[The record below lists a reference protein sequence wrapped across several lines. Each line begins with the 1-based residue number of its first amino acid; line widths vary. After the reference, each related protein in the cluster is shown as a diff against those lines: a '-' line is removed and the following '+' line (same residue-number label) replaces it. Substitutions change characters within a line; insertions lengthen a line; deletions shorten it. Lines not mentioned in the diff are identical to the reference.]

1 MNFKRVTILTLS
13 RDNAETIGVGWHC
26 FEFWNAFV
34 IATEKII
41 VMKQEAFSFVRAK
54 TKSSRFLYSRADRF
68 DGQTVKANQKPKLFL
83 TLSSV

>member
-26 FEFWNAFV
+26 FEFWNVFV
-34 IATEKII
+34 IATEKKI
-41 VMKQEAFSFVRAK
+41 VMQQEAFSFVRAK
-54 TKSSRFLYSRADRF
+54 TKTSRFLYSRADRF
-68 DGQTVKANQKPKLFL
+68 DGKTVKANQKPKLFL

>member
-26 FEFWNAFV
+26 FEFWNVFV
-34 IATEKII
+34 IATEKKIF
-41 VMKQEAFSFVRAK
+41 MQQETFSVVRAK
-54 TKSSRFLYSRADRF
+54 TKTSRFLYSRADRF
-68 DGQTVKANQKPKLFL
+68 DRKTVKANQKPKLFL

>member
-26 FEFWNAFV
+26 FEFWNVF
-34 IATEKII
+34 
-41 VMKQEAFSFVRAK
+41 MQQEAFSFVRAK